1 MAMIYCQYC
10 NKKHEEDDVPHRRED
25 NTFSAGYGEYEVVV
39 GGTIDLIA
47 ICPDCGKDLEE
58 VVE

>member
-1 MAMIYCQYC
+1 MIYCQYC
-10 NKKHEEDDVPHRRED
+10 DKKYDEDDVPHRRED
-25 NTFSAGYGEYEVVV
+25 NTFSDGYGEYEVVI

-58 VVE
+58 E